1 MPRMARR
8 PLYRLRAPSTGHEL
22 LLEAEPGKIYVD
34 QATGERLDVVGQV
47 LPAGPTASSLP
58 WAVANLRFCPWC
70 DQLAQKDLNDCP
82 TCGRRMGPISA

>member
-1 MPRMARR
+1 MARR
-8 PLYRLRAPSTGHEL
+8 PLYRFRAPSTGDEL
-22 LLEAEPGKIYVD
+22 LVEAEPDRIYVD
-34 QATGERLDVVGQV
+34 KDTGERLDVVGQV
-47 LPAGPTASSLP
+47 LPMGPTASSLP